1 MKKVLAIMIIALV
14 VMTTAFAFSLK
25 SAGIEVGNGVLASL
39 DMDIVDNLDVYAR
52 LGYSGMFNISAGAQ
66 YKVTEFDVGKTSVDF
81 KPGLQVDFL
90 LGQGFLFEAY
100 ATLGFSF
107 ETGSLTAFL
116 RPGLGIAAAKNYS
129 AFAWTVEAGIGYL
142 IK

>member
-25 SAGIEVGNGVLASL
+25 SVSIEVGNGVLASL
-39 DMDIVDNLDVYAR
+39 DMDVADNLDVYAR

-66 YKVTEFDVGKTSVDF
+66 YKVTEFDVGRTKVDL
-81 KPGLQVDFL
+81 KPGLQLDFN
-90 LGQGFLFEAY
+90 LGQGFLFQAL
-100 ATLGFSF
+100 ATVGFSF
-107 ETGSLTAFL
+107 DTGSLTAFL

-129 AFAWTVEAGIGYL
+129 AFAWTVEAGVGYL